1 MRVIKSNR
9 LTNRNKMTLLVVDD
23 SLSSAEYPEWTVFEI
38 NSKEIDPE
46 ELAAT
51 SLGFATG
58 TAYDSF
64 FKQGAKILDSSD
76 EYTHA
81 EIDAIYDEIEDYAGK
96 YVEFNDLM
104 EYLGWSDVDKTYIL
118 SDLAREYD

>member
-9 LTNRNKMTLLVVDD
+9 LTNRNKMTILVVDD
-23 SLSSAEYPEWTVFEI
+23 SLSSAEYPEWVVFEI
-38 NSKEIDPE
+38 NPTDINPE

-58 TAYDSF
+58 TSYDSF

-76 EYTHA
+76 EYTHD
-81 EIDAIYDEIEDYAGK
+81 EIDAIYEEIEDYAGK

-104 EYLGWSDVDKTYIL
+104 EYLGWSSVDKTYIL